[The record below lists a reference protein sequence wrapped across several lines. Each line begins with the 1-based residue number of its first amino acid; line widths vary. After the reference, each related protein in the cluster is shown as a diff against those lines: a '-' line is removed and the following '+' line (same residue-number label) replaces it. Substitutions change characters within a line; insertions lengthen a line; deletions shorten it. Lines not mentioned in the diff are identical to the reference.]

1 MSAIT
6 ARPSLHL
13 PASPRPSHGPRPP
26 LTPRSPN
33 NAVLQQNPQNQSEG
47 QNQAQRLNSNP
58 LVAPR
63 LHRLRPDLT
72 FHVSAS
78 LA

>member
-13 PASPRPSHGPRPP
+13 PASPRHGPRP
-26 LTPRSPN
+26 PN
-33 NAVLQQNPQNQSEG
+33 NAVLQQKPQHQSEG
-47 QNQAQRLNSNP
+47 QNQAQRLRNNP
-58 LVAPR
+58 LVSPR
-63 LHRLRPDLT
+63 PHRLRPDLT